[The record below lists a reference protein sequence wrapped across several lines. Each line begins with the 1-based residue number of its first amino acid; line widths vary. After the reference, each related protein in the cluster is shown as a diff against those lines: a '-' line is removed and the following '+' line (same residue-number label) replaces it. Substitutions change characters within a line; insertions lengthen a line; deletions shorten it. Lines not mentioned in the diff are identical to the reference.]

1 MKCINHPDREA
12 VYQCSKCK
20 SLLCEECKV
29 IIGDGQAVICKKCL
43 ESLIEPQTVQQMPNI
58 VINNDNHTVN
68 TNTNVNR
75 NVNTNNAGFRGK
87 PKNKWVALLLCIFL
101 GMVGGHKFYEEKF
114 GMGILYLFT
123 CGLFA
128 IGIIVDALVL
138 LGKPTTYYI

>member
-12 VYQCSKCK
+12 VYQCAKCK
-20 SLLCEECKV
+20 SLLCEECKI
-29 IIGDGQAVICKKCL
+29 IIGNGQAVICQKCL
-43 ESLIEPQTVQQMPNI
+43 GSLNEPQAVQQMPNI
-58 VINNDNHTVN
+58 IINNDNHTVN

-75 NVNTNNAGFRGK
+75 NTNANVSGVRGK

-114 GMGILYLFT
+114 GMGILYLCT
-123 CGLFA
+123 GGLFF
-128 IGIIVDALVL
+128 IGIIVDILAL